1 MSAYYPEF
9 DENTLLGEW
18 LSYWL
23 DTYVKP
29 IAKPSSYE
37 HYRDNCEKHIIP
49 SLGEIP
55 IGEISAKML
64 QRFFNGQA
72 RTGNLRDHGPLS
84 TKSMRNMR
92 VVLDVAFKQAVSEDV
107 VSHNPV
113 PLTAIK
119 SCKTRRPEVMTDAM
133 QEQLE
138 QYLFHNRNIYH
149 PGIILALYT
158 GLRRGEVCA
167 LRWRNYNEVTGKL
180 TVEQTVRRL
189 TNYDAAPGEPK
200 TRLVFNEVKTDSS
213 DRILVMP
220 MVVPDM
226 LKEQKRRFIQQF
238 HFPRED
244 DFIIFS
250 KNGGVTDPDNLQH
263 YFSRLLRKLG
273 LEHVKFH
280 AIRHTFATRAI
291 ENGIDV
297 STVSGILGHA
307 DVTTTTHFYVRP
319 REKAMNRAMQSITP
333 IIQPPAQS
341 TPPSLRRVQ

>member
-1 MSAYYPEF
+1 MTGYYTEF
-9 DENTLLGEW
+9 DEHTTLGEW
-18 LSYWL
+18 LMYWL
-23 DTYVKP
+23 ETYVRP
-29 IAKPSSYE
+29 TAKPSSYS

-49 SLGEIP
+49 ALGEVP

-64 QRFFNGQA
+64 QRFFNEQA
-72 RTGNLRDHGPLS
+72 RTGNLRNHGPLS

-119 SCKTRRPEVMTDAM
+119 SCRTRRPEIMTDEM
-133 QEQLE
+133 QERLE
-138 QYLFHNRNIYH
+138 RYLFTTRNIYH
-149 PGIILALYT
+149 PGIVLALYT

-167 LRWRNYNEVTGKL
+167 LRWRNYNEATGKL

-189 TNYDAAPGEPK
+189 PNYDAAAGANK
-200 TRLVFNEVKTDSS
+200 TELVFNEVKTESS
-213 DRILVMP
+213 ERTLVMP
-220 MVVPDM
+220 PVVQQM
-226 LKEQKRRFIQQF
+226 LREQKCRFAQQF
-238 HFPRED
+238 HMPRED

-250 KNGGVTDPDNLQH
+250 KAGGMIDPDNLQH
-263 YFSRLLRKLG
+263 YFARLLHKLG

-291 ENGIDV
+291 ENGVDV

-319 REKAMNRAMQSITP
+319 REKAMNRAMENIRP
-333 IIQPPAQS
+333 VLQPMQNAGTWNRLAQ
-341 TPPSLRRVQ
+341 

>member
-1 MSAYYPEF
+1 M
-9 DENTLLGEW
+9 
-18 LSYWL
+18 
-23 DTYVKP
+23 
-29 IAKPSSYE
+29 
-37 HYRDNCEKHIIP
+37 
-49 SLGEIP
+49 
-55 IGEISAKML
+55 
-64 QRFFNGQA
+64 
-72 RTGNLRDHGPLS
+72 HGP
-84 TKSMRNMR
+84 
-92 VVLDVAFKQAVSEDV
+92 VSYTHLV

-119 SCKTRRPEVMTDAM
+119 SCKTRRPEIMTDEM
-133 QEQLE
+133 QEKLE
-138 QYLFHNRNIYH
+138 QYLFHNRSIYH

-189 TNYDAAPGEPK
+189 TNYDAGPGEPK
-200 TRLVFNEVKTDSS
+200 TKLVFNDVKTDSS

-220 MVVPDM
+220 PVVQDM
-226 LKEQKRRFIQQF
+226 LSEQKRRFAKQF
-238 HFPRED
+238 HIPRED

-250 KNGGVTDPDNLQH
+250 KSGGVTDPDNLQH

-319 REKAMNRAMQSITP
+319 REKAMNRAMQRITP
-333 IIQPPAQS
+333 IIQPPAL
-341 TPPSLRRVQ
+341 PAAPALRRVQ

>member
-1 MSAYYPEF
+1 MTGYYPEF
-9 DENTLLGEW
+9 DEHTLLGEW
-18 LSYWL
+18 LMYWL
-23 DTYVKP
+23 ETYIRP
-29 IAKPSSYE
+29 TAKPSSYA

-49 SLGEIP
+49 VLGEVP
-55 IGEISAKML
+55 IGQISAKML
-64 QRFFNGQA
+64 QRFFNEQA
-72 RTGNLRDHGPLS
+72 RTGNLRNRGPLS

-92 VVLDVAFKQAVSEDV
+92 VVLDVAFKQAMSEDV

-119 SCKTRRPEVMTDAM
+119 SCRTHRPEIMTDEM

-138 QYLFHNRNIYH
+138 RYLFAVCNIYH

-167 LRWRNYNEVTGKL
+167 LRWRNYDEETGKL

-189 TNYDAAPGEPK
+189 PNYGAAAGENK
-200 TRLVFNEVKTDSS
+200 TELVFNEVKTDSS
-213 DRILVMP
+213 ERTLVMP
-220 MVVPDM
+220 PVVQQM
-226 LKEQKRRFIQQF
+226 LHEQKCRFAQQF
-238 HFPRED
+238 HMPRED

-250 KNGGVTDPDNLQH
+250 KAGGVTDPDNLQH
-263 YFSRLLRKLG
+263 YFAKLLRKLG

-319 REKAMNRAMQSITP
+319 REKAMNRAMESIRP
-333 IIQPPAQS
+333 VLQPAQNGAAWN
-341 TPPSLRRVQ
+341 RMAQ